1 MPMDTAEKRASAGAM
16 GPIAMALPT
25 PDATIN
31 AGDREQVAAL
41 YRGIT
46 DGSGGGPTT
55 FIFLRPGRIYF
66 PG

>member
-1 MPMDTAEKRASAGAM
+1 MAIDTAEKRASVGGI
-16 GPIAMALPT
+16 GPLALSFPV
-25 PDATIN
+25 PDTAIN

-46 DGSGGGPTT
+46 DGAPPPPGGS
-55 FIFLRPGRIYF
+55 IFLRPGKVQW